1 MSEWKG
7 CRGLDPAV
15 AAQVTNAMPP
25 YLIGMEAI
33 SPNPFSAS
41 NRGTWRDPAEFGAT
55 ADNAEARE
63 AYPIPA
69 GDDGNG
75 ASKSTCWEVLTV
87 RLGKFA
93 KEMSDKGIII
103 TDEMLQKRARE
114 VLYDSDDPWVS

>member
-1 MSEWKG
+1 
-7 CRGLDPAV
+7 
-15 AAQVTNAMPP
+15 
-25 YLIGMEAI
+25 MEAI

-93 KEMSDKGIII
+93 KEMSDKGIVI
-103 TDEMLQKRARE
+103 TDDMASEAGT
-114 VLYDSDDPWVS
+114 